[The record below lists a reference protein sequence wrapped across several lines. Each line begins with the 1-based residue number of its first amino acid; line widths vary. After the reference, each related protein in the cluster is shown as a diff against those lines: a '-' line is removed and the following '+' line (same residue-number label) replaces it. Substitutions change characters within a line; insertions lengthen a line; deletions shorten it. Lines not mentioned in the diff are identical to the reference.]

1 MSIDIVHIHI
11 STPYSLVAL
20 KELFMVFNKE
30 IWEEAL
36 NLTKDQLRHGK
47 IHHGEL
53 ESVTKLIY
61 EKLLYLNAGPQI
73 ESQYVTASQMPTLF
87 HEKSN
92 AYVKCAVCG
101 KEFKTLTSRHLAT
114 HGFHSRTEYMKKFN
128 VRLKDMSIHIK
139 RNVTKGDNNPLMCMH
154 RIMDEFKIKK
164 GEVKSF
170 VVKSGYTGLKE
181 LIDKAIEGN
190 IDYIDLIKSN
200 QEVSGTRQ

>member
-1 MSIDIVHIHI
+1 M
-11 STPYSLVAL
+11 A
-20 KELFMVFNKE
+20 FNKE

-53 ESVTKLIY
+53 ESVTRLIY
-61 EKLLYLNAGPQI
+61 EKLLYLNAGPQA
-73 ESQYVTASQMPTLF
+73 ENHPAPVSTSAPHS

-114 HGFHSRTEYMKKFN
+114 HGFRSRTEYMKKYN

-139 RNVTKGDNNPLMCMH
+139 RNVTRGENNPLMCMH
-154 RIMDEFKIKK
+154 RIMEEFKIKK
-164 GEVKSF
+164 GEVKNF
-170 VVKSGYTGLKE
+170 VVKSGYSGLK
-181 LIDKAIEGN
+181 
-190 IDYIDLIKSN
+190 DLIKQSID
-200 QEVSGTRQ
+200 EKTDYIELIKMRQNSK